1 VGVHPAAGGGKPD
14 DCRRLTVAG
23 NTFPD
28 GFLWGTSSAA
38 HQVEGDNRNCEW
50 WEFEQEPGRIANGDT
65 SAIACDHYHRY
76 REDFSLL
83 RELSQ
88 GAHRLSIEWSRIEPS
103 EGEFDSR
110 QIRHYRDV
118 LGELREQG
126 MQPMVT
132 LHHFTNPL
140 WFIRKG
146 GWTAAGSAH
155 AFLPFVHRMVDE
167 LGDLVTMWC
176 TINEPNIYA
185 ANGWITGEFP
195 PARRGDLVSFYRVLA
210 NMRRAHELAYLAIK
224 RRWPD
229 SPVGLSHHKFL
240 FLPASARRADRL
252 AARTAQLA
260 VDRWPVAPGR
270 LRRVVEATSD
280 FVGIAHYHGQCCA
293 FDPHRPRD
301 QFIRRFNVPG
311 APVTEMGWS
320 ADPRWMRDV
329 LGELKG
335 LGKPVYIT
343 ENGMATIDD
352 HERERYL
359 TDVLANVRLA
369 IQDGVD
375 VRGYFHWTNMDNF
388 EWARGYQAHFGLIAV
403 DRKTLERTIKPSGRL
418 YSRIAKA
425 NGQLKPLDSG
435 A

>member
-1 VGVHPAAGGGKPD
+1 VTVVGNG
-14 DCRRLTVAG
+14 
-23 NTFPD
+23 FPD

-38 HQVEGDNRNCEW
+38 HQVEGDNRNSDW

-65 SAIACDHYHRY
+65 SEIACDHYHRY
-76 REDFSLL
+76 REDFTLL

-88 GAHRLSIEWSRIEPS
+88 NAHRLSIEWSRIEPS
-103 EGEFDSR
+103 QGEFDSR

-118 LGELREQG
+118 IGELREQG
-126 MQPMVT
+126 IQPMVT

-146 GWTAAGSAH
+146 GWAAAGSAH
-155 AFLPFVHRMVDE
+155 AFLPYVHRVVEE
-167 LGDLVTMWC
+167 LGDLVTLWC
-176 TINEPNIYA
+176 TINEPNIFA

-195 PARRGDLVSFYRVLA
+195 PGRRGDLASTYRVLS
-210 NMRRAHELAYLAIK
+210 NMRRAHEMAYLAIK

-240 FLPASARRADRL
+240 FMPASASRRDRL
-252 AARTAQLA
+252 AAQTAQLA

-270 LRRVVEATSD
+270 LRKVVEATSD
-280 FVGIAHYHGQCCA
+280 FVGIAHYHGQCVA
-293 FDPHRPRD
+293 FDPRRPEK

-311 APVTEMGWS
+311 APVTELGWS
-320 ADPRWMRDV
+320 SDPAWMRAV
-329 LGELKG
+329 LNDLKG

-343 ENGMATIDD
+343 ENGLAAAEDQK
-352 HERERYL
+352 REGYL
-359 TDVLANVRLA
+359 TEVLSNVRLA

-375 VRGYFHWTNMDNF
+375 VRGYFHWTNTDNF

-403 DRKTLERTIKPSGRL
+403 DRVTLERTVKPSGRL

-425 NGQLKPLDSG
+425 NGLLKTLDSG

>member
-1 VGVHPAAGGGKPD
+1 VDRRFPA
-14 DCRRLTVAG
+14 
-23 NTFPD
+23 

-38 HQVEGDNRNCEW
+38 HQVEGNDRNCDW
-50 WEFEQEPGRIANGDT
+50 WEFEHEPGRIAKGDT
-65 SAIACDHYHRY
+65 SEVACDHYNRY

-83 RELSQ
+83 RELGQ
-88 GAHRLSIEWSRIEPS
+88 GSHRLSIEWSRIEPS

-126 MQPMVT
+126 MAPMVT

-140 WFIRKG
+140 WFIKKG
-146 GWTAAGSAH
+146 GWSASGSAR
-155 AFLPFVHRMVDE
+155 AFLPYVHRVVDE
-167 LGDLVTMWC
+167 LGDLVSLWC

-195 PARRGDLVSFYRVLA
+195 PARRGGLLSAYRVLA
-210 NMRRAHELAYLAIK
+210 NMRHAHELAYLAIK

-240 FLPASARRADRL
+240 FLPASGRRADRL
-252 AARTAQLA
+252 AAQTAQLA
-260 VDRWPVAPGR
+260 VDQWPVAPGR
-270 LRRVVEATSD
+270 LRMVVEATSD
-280 FVGIAHYHGQCCA
+280 FIGIAHYHGQLVA
-293 FDPHRPRD
+293 FDARRPQY

-311 APVTEMGWS
+311 VPVTQMGWS
-320 ADPRWMRDV
+320 ADPSWMRAV
-329 LGELKG
+329 LGDLKH

-343 ENGMATIDD
+343 ENGMATADD
-352 HERERYL
+352 RVRERYI
-359 TDVLANVRLA
+359 TDVLENVRLA

-388 EWARGYQAHFGLIAV
+388 EWNRGYQPHFGLIAV
-403 DRKTLERTIKPSGRL
+403 DRNTLERTVRPSGRL
-418 YSRIAKA
+418 YARIAKA
-425 NGQLKPLDSG
+425 NGLLKSLDSG

>member
-1 VGVHPAAGGGKPD
+1 MPIRSRPRGSFSTAARTTSVRSTARLSTERVCSRSTWKGTSRLRGSTSRLPRWTTRRARPREGVPLEPG
-14 DCRRLTVAG
+14 R
-23 NTFPD
+23 FPD
-28 GFLWGTSSAA
+28 GFLWGTASAA
-38 HQVEGDNRNCEW
+38 HQVEGDNHNCDW
-50 WEFEQEPGRIANGDT
+50 WEFEQEPGRIANGDS

-88 GAHRLSIEWSRIEPS
+88 GAHRLSVEWSRIEPS

-132 LHHFTNPL
+132 LHHFTNPP

-155 AFLPFVHRMVDE
+155 AFLPFVHRMADE
-167 LGDLVTMWC
+167 LGDLVTLWC

-195 PARRGDLVSFYRVLA
+195 PARRGDLASFYRVLA
-210 NMRRAHELAYLAIK
+210 NMRRAHELAYVAIK
-224 RRWPD
+224 RRRPD

-240 FLPASARRADRL
+240 FLPASTKRADRL

-260 VDRWPVAPGR
+260 IDRWPVAPGR

-280 FVGIAHYHGQCCA
+280 FIGIAHYHGQCCA

-320 ADPRWMRDV
+320 CLLYTSDAADD
-329 LGELKG
+329 LLC
-335 LGKPVYIT
+335 
-343 ENGMATIDD
+343 
-352 HERERYL
+352 
-359 TDVLANVRLA
+359 
-369 IQDGVD
+369 VD
-375 VRGYFHWTNMDNF
+375 
-388 EWARGYQAHFGLIAV
+388 
-403 DRKTLERTIKPSGRL
+403 
-418 YSRIAKA
+418 
-425 NGQLKPLDSG
+425 
-435 A
+435 